1 AEPVAQLR
9 ALSYLKPT
17 NAVPVLCGKGRW
29 LIFIRILIADDSDPL
44 RRSLREAIE
53 SNPAWQVCGE
63 AVNGAEAVEMAK
75 KLNPDLVILDLAMPV
90 MNGLDAAERLSWEI
104 PHARMVGV
112 SGLISKAA
120 GLDGNLTA
128 AIRAV
133 ADGKQ
138 FFPTGLDDED

>member
-1 AEPVAQLR
+1 M
-9 ALSYLKPT
+9 
-17 NAVPVLCGKGRW
+17 
-29 LIFIRILIADDSDPL
+29 
-44 RRSLREAIE
+44 REAIE

-90 MNGLDAAERLSWEI
+90 MNGLDAAERLSGEMPNVPLLLCTLYATKGLA
-104 PHARMVGV
+104 PHAKRAGI
-112 SGLISKAA
+112 SGLISKSA

-138 FFPTGLDDED
+138 FFPTSWNDED

>member
-1 AEPVAQLR
+1 
-9 ALSYLKPT
+9 
-17 NAVPVLCGKGRW
+17 
-29 LIFIRILIADDSDPL
+29 LIADDSDPL

-90 MNGLDAAERLSWEI
+90 MNGLDAAERLSWEMPHVPLLLCTLYATNGLV